1 MKHPPVEYS
10 NYLQL
15 QKILLSQNLRSQEFN
30 KTSHDEM
37 LFIITHQTYELW
49 FKQILF
55 ELNSVLEIFKL
66 NSIPEKEMGLVV
78 ARLERVVQIQK
89 FINGQID
96 VLETMTPLD
105 FLDFREFLYPASGFQ
120 SFQWRLIETK
130 LGLRNDDRLLFN
142 ESPFYKALR
151 PEDQQQMMDVL
162 NEPSLFELLDKWLAR
177 TPYLNF
183 KTFSFWDNYQKVVK
197 DFFDQEIKT
206 IESISHLSPT
216 DKSKTIAQIK
226 GSFDQFNSL
235 FDENLFSKLQDQG
248 YFRMSS
254 KAIQAALF
262 VQLYRDQPVFQMP
275 FRLIQ
280 ALMNLDEHMT
290 HWRDRHA
297 LMAHRMIGKK
307 IGTSGSSGHDYL
319 KATSQKHKIFQDL
332 FNLTTF
338 FIPKSLL
345 PEIPTELLV
354 KMNFVQ

>member
-1 MKHPPVEYS
+1 MKYPPVEYS

-15 QKILLSQNLRSQEFN
+15 QNILKSQSLRSQEF
-30 KTSHDEM
+30 KKSSHDEM

-55 ELNSVLEIFKL
+55 ELDSIMEIFKL

-78 ARLERVVQIQK
+78 SRLERVVQIQK

-96 VLETMTPLD
+96 VLETMTALD

-130 LGLRNDDRLLFN
+130 LGLRNEDRLLFN

-151 PEDQQQMMDVL
+151 PEDQKQMMEVL
-162 NEPSLFELLDKWLAR
+162 NEPSLFDLLDKWLAR

-183 KTFSFWDNYQKVVK
+183 KSFSFWENYQTVVK
-197 DFFDQEIKT
+197 EFFDQEIKT
-206 IESISHLSPT
+206 IEAIAHLSPSE
-216 DKSKTIAQIK
+216 KSRTVTQVKA
-226 GSFDQFNSL
+226 SFDQFHSL
-235 FDENLFSKLQDQG
+235 FDEAQFTKLQEQG

-275 FRLIQ
+275 FRLLQ
-280 ALMNLDEHMT
+280 GLMNLDEHMT
-290 HWRDRHA
+290 TWRDRHA

-307 IGTSGSSGHDYL
+307 IGTSGSTGHDYL
-319 KATSQKHKIFQDL
+319 KATSQKHKVFQDL

-345 PEIPTELLV
+345 PEIPSELLV